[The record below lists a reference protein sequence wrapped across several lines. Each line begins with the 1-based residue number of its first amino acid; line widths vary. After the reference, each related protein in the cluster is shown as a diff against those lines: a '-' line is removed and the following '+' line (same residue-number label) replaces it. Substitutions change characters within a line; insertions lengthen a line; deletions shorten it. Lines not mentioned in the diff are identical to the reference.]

1 MFYATVGLFSR
12 FFGFKSGVA
21 IYTRPEPIVTSPADA
36 IPAVVRATNLI
47 SADIARLPVTVYDS
61 ENQAIADH
69 PVASLMNRDA
79 SRWQSGYEFR
89 RYTTAVAL
97 THGNGLAIIKRGSDG
112 SVAELQPVPADA
124 LTGETTDDGVIY
136 RIGSVKL
143 DADQV
148 LHVGCYPDYLNPC
161 WFRSPIDA
169 ARQAMQLA
177 ADENGAHQ
185 ALVKTGSMGK
195 VAIRHPGAMSDQT
208 VQAIRD
214 AWMNMHATADG
225 ASRPLI
231 LREGMSAEKISQE
244 TSSSM
249 LESRRFSVQEI
260 ARAFGVP
267 PEMLFQQGGGAL
279 SSQAETA
286 RAYADGAIAA
296 WASAWES
303 ELTRKLC
310 RPGEHVRID
319 VTPITRGNLRDQ
331 GMAFSKLVL
340 AGIMSP
346 NDARHYLGLT
356 PVAGL
361 DEPRMTMPGGASA
374 AVGPDNEEAEGDANA

>member
-1 MFYATVGLFSR
+1 VFYATVGFFSR

-21 IYTRPEPIVTSPADA
+21 IYTRPEPVMAGPADG
-36 IPAVVRATNLI
+36 IPAVLRATQLI
-47 SADIARLPVTVYDS
+47 SADIARLTVNVYD
-61 ENQAIADH
+61 NAGQKLPDH
-69 PVASLMNRDA
+69 PVAMLLNRDA

-89 RYTTAVAL
+89 RYTTSTAL
-97 THGNGLAIIKRGSDG
+97 MHGNGLALIRRGSDG

-124 LTGETTDDGVIY
+124 MSAEIRDDGVEY
-136 RIGSVKL
+136 RVGQTVL
-143 DADQV
+143 AQDQI
-148 LHVGCYPDYLNPC
+148 LHIGCYPDHLNPC
-161 WFRSPIDA
+161 WYRSPLEA
-169 ARQAMQLA
+169 ARWTMQLA
-177 ADENGAHQ
+177 ADESAAH
-185 ALVKTGSMGK
+185 ASLVKTGSMGK
-195 VAIRHPGAMSDQT
+195 VAITHPGAMSDQT

-231 LREGMSAEKISQE
+231 LREGMKAEKISQE
-244 TSSSM
+244 TSGTM

-296 WASAWES
+296 WATAWES

-310 RPGEHVRID
+310 GPGETVRID
-319 VTPITRGNLRDQ
+319 TTPITRGNLRDQ

-340 AGIMSP
+340 AGVMSP
-346 NDARHYLGLT
+346 NDARHYLGLP
-356 PVAGL
+356 PVEGL
-361 DEPRMTMPGGASA
+361 DTPAVTMPGGASA
-374 AVGPDNEEAEGDANA
+374 ATGPDNEEAEDA

>member
-1 MFYATVGLFSR
+1 MFAR

-21 IYTRPEPIVTSPADA
+21 IYTRPEPIVSAPVDA
-36 IPAVVRATNLI
+36 IPAVVRATQLI
-47 SADIARLPVTVYDS
+47 SADIARLPISVLDS
-61 ENQAIADH
+61 DGQTIPDH
-69 PVASLMNRDA
+69 PVSMLMNREA

-89 RYTTAVAL
+89 RYTTSVAL
-97 THGNGLAIIKRGSDG
+97 THGNGLALIRRSSDG
-112 SVAELQPVPADA
+112 AIAELQPIPADA
-124 LTGETTDDGVIY
+124 MSGEVTDDGVIY
-136 RIGSVKL
+136 RIGSTVL
-143 DADQV
+143 NQDQI
-148 LHVGCYPDYLNPC
+148 LHVGCYPDHLNPC
-161 WFRSPIDA
+161 WFRSPLEM
-169 ARQAMQLA
+169 ARHAMQLA
-177 ADENGAHQ
+177 ADEDGAHA

-195 VAIRHPGAMSDQT
+195 IAISHPGAMSDQT

-214 AWMNMHATADG
+214 AWMTMHATADG

-231 LREGMSAEKISQE
+231 LREGMKAEKISQE

-249 LESRRFSVQEI
+249 LDSRRFSVQEI

-303 ELTRKLC
+303 ELQRKLC
-310 RPGEHVRID
+310 APGERVHID
-319 VTPITRGNLRDQ
+319 TTPITRGNLRDQ

-346 NDARHYLGLT
+346 NDARHYLGL
-356 PVAGL
+356 PPIDGL
-361 DEPRMTMPGGASA
+361 DTPTVSMPGGASG
-374 AVGPDNEEAEGDANA
+374 AVVEGNPDAEGDNA

>member
-1 MFYATVGLFSR
+1 MFAR

-21 IYTRPEPIVTSPADA
+21 IYTRPEPIVSAPVDA
-36 IPAVVRATNLI
+36 IPAVVRATQLI
-47 SADIARLPVTVYDS
+47 SADIARLPISVLDS
-61 ENQAIADH
+61 DGQTIPDH
-69 PVASLMNRDA
+69 PVSMLMNREA

-89 RYTTAVAL
+89 RYTTSVAL
-97 THGNGLAIIKRGSDG
+97 THGNGLALIRRSSDG
-112 SVAELQPVPADA
+112 AIAELQPIPADA
-124 LTGETTDDGVIY
+124 MSGEVTDDGVIY
-136 RIGSVKL
+136 RIGSTVL
-143 DADQV
+143 NQDQI
-148 LHVGCYPDYLNPC
+148 LHVGCYPDHLNPC
-161 WFRSPIDA
+161 WFRSPLEM
-169 ARQAMQLA
+169 ARHAMQLA
-177 ADENGAHQ
+177 ADEDGAHA

-195 VAIRHPGAMSDQT
+195 IAISHPGAMSDQT

-214 AWMNMHATADG
+214 AWMTMHATADG

-231 LREGMSAEKISQE
+231 LREGMKAEKISQE

-249 LESRRFSVQEI
+249 LDSRRFSVQEI

-303 ELTRKLC
+303 ELQRKLC
-310 RPGEHVRID
+310 APGERVHID
-319 VTPITRGNLRDQ
+319 TTPITRGNLRDQ

-346 NDARHYLGLT
+346 NDARHYLGL
-356 PVAGL
+356 PPIDGL
-361 DEPRMTMPGGASA
+361 DTPTVSMPGGASG
-374 AVGPDNEEAEGDANA
+374 AVADGNPDAEGDNA

>member
-1 MFYATVGLFSR
+1 MFAR

-21 IYTRPEPIVTSPADA
+21 IYTRPEPIVSAPVDA
-36 IPAVVRATNLI
+36 IPAVVRATQLI
-47 SADIARLPVTVYDS
+47 SADIARLPISVLDS
-61 ENQAIADH
+61 DGQTIPDH
-69 PVASLMNRDA
+69 PVSMLMNREA

-89 RYTTAVAL
+89 RYTTSVAL
-97 THGNGLAIIKRGSDG
+97 THGNGLALIRRSSDG
-112 SVAELQPVPADA
+112 AIAELQPIPADA
-124 LTGETTDDGVIY
+124 MSGEVTDDGVIY
-136 RIGSVKL
+136 RIGSTVL
-143 DADQV
+143 NQDQI
-148 LHVGCYPDYLNPC
+148 LHVGCYPDHLNPC
-161 WFRSPIDA
+161 WFRSPLEM
-169 ARQAMQLA
+169 ARHAMQLA
-177 ADENGAHQ
+177 ADEDGAHA

-195 VAIRHPGAMSDQT
+195 IAISHPGAMSDQT

-214 AWMNMHATADG
+214 AWMTMHATADG

-231 LREGMSAEKISQE
+231 LREGMKAEKISQE

-249 LESRRFSVQEI
+249 LDSRRFSVQEI

-303 ELTRKLC
+303 ELQRKLC
-310 RPGEHVRID
+310 APGERVHID
-319 VTPITRGNLRDQ
+319 TTPITRGNLRDQ

-346 NDARHYLGLT
+346 NDARHYLGL
-356 PVAGL
+356 PPIDGL
-361 DEPRMTMPGGASA
+361 DTPTVSMPGGASGA
-374 AVGPDNEEAEGDANA
+374 IVDGNPDAEGDNA